1 MSFHSY
7 LHRIT
12 YHQLGKAP
20 NLLPNSTKHALRIP
34 FVRYVPSL
42 ARGNPQ
48 EVKCLKLDGPNYISQ
63 CFIPRARLN
72 NVNFTGRQCMNCV

>member
-63 CFIPRARLN
+63 SNSLSRNSTIFNRK
-72 NVNFTGRQCMNCV
+72 MKY

>member
-34 FVRYVPSL
+34 FVRYVLSL
-42 ARGNPQ
+42 TRGNPQ

-63 CFIPRARLN
+63 SNSLSRNSTIFNRK
-72 NVNFTGRQCMNCV
+72 MKY